1 MRISFKRNGFI
12 ALASMLSF
20 AVYAG
25 DNLPLATAA
34 SGGYDKLKNESIDMK
49 NILFIAFSSFIL
61 LFVSCTSE
69 QETET
74 YIPIDEIIPLDTYL
88 IPNKDTKIVST
99 TLNFKDIDA
108 IDYLLVRKS
117 VGDSYS
123 AKINQSELTSDY
135 IFNYTI
141 QKTDPQKFRLV
152 LAAFYKDG
160 NMSKELSLN
169 VDNRWGFFI
178 RNVTRIARV
187 TGSIIN
193 GENFPS
199 PNNTATKWNVGGT
212 DLGII
217 WEMQPGKYGIFFGD
231 TFGYDFKPNPANPG
245 PNGGSWRSNVLA
257 FSEDNDLEDGLSF
270 SNMVTDDKGY
280 AREIIYGGKDSS
292 GNGDWTSIPTAAIR
306 ANGIDYVHYFNMRNW
321 TGWVTNYSGIY
332 KSADNGLTW
341 AKCKDITFSSY
352 SFFGQVGYFKKDG
365 YVYMIGTQTGRD
377 SNAKLARFH
386 ETDIENKT
394 AYEYWNASTNQWIKG
409 NENEATVLIED
420 KVGELSFIYNETHKK
435 WIIAYFNADRYNIT
449 MRTAEDIT
457 GPWSEPYELANGREY
472 AQLYG
477 SYIHPLSVTGD
488 NLYFTMSMWMPYN
501 VFLMKAE
508 LADMGEF

>member
-141 QKTDPQKFRLV
+141 QKTDPQNFRLV

-199 PNNTATKWNVGGT
+199 P
-212 DLGII
+212 L
-217 WEMQPGKYGIFFGD
+217 
-231 TFGYDFKPNPANPG
+231 
-245 PNGGSWRSNVLA
+245 
-257 FSEDNDLEDGLSF
+257 LS
-270 SNMVTDDKGY
+270 K
-280 AREIIYGGKDSS
+280 EI
-292 GNGDWTSIPTAAIR
+292 TP
-306 ANGIDYVHYFNMRNW
+306 
-321 TGWVTNYSGIY
+321 
-332 KSADNGLTW
+332 
-341 AKCKDITFSSY
+341 
-352 SFFGQVGYFKKDG
+352 
-365 YVYMIGTQTGRD
+365 
-377 SNAKLARFH
+377 
-386 ETDIENKT
+386 
-394 AYEYWNASTNQWIKG
+394 
-409 NENEATVLIED
+409 
-420 KVGELSFIYNETHKK
+420 
-435 WIIAYFNADRYNIT
+435 
-449 MRTAEDIT
+449 
-457 GPWSEPYELANGREY
+457 
-472 AQLYG
+472 
-477 SYIHPLSVTGD
+477 
-488 NLYFTMSMWMPYN
+488 
-501 VFLMKAE
+501 
-508 LADMGEF
+508 

>member
-1 MRISFKRNGFI
+1 M
-12 ALASMLSF
+12 
-20 AVYAG
+20 
-25 DNLPLATAA
+25 
-34 SGGYDKLKNESIDMK
+34 
-49 NILFIAFSSFIL
+49 
-61 LFVSCTSE
+61 
-69 QETET
+69 
-74 YIPIDEIIPLDTYL
+74 
-88 IPNKDTKIVST
+88 
-99 TLNFKDIDA
+99 NFKDIDA

-123 AKINQSELTSDY
+123 AKISQSELTSDY

-141 QKTDPQKFRLV
+141 QKTDPQNFRLV

-257 FSEDNDLEDGLSF
+257 FSEDNNLEDGLSF
-270 SNMVTDDKGY
+270 SNMATDDKGY
-280 AREIIYGGKDSS
+280 AREIVYGGKDSS

-321 TGWVTNYSGIY
+321 TGWITNYSGIY

-365 YVYMIGTQTGRD
+365 
-377 SNAKLARFH
+377 
-386 ETDIENKT
+386 
-394 AYEYWNASTNQWIKG
+394 
-409 NENEATVLIED
+409 
-420 KVGELSFIYNETHKK
+420 
-435 WIIAYFNADRYNIT
+435 
-449 MRTAEDIT
+449 
-457 GPWSEPYELANGREY
+457 
-472 AQLYG
+472 
-477 SYIHPLSVTGD
+477 
-488 NLYFTMSMWMPYN
+488 
-501 VFLMKAE
+501 
-508 LADMGEF
+508 

>member
-1 MRISFKRNGFI
+1 
-12 ALASMLSF
+12 
-20 AVYAG
+20 
-25 DNLPLATAA
+25 
-34 SGGYDKLKNESIDMK
+34 MK
-49 NILFIAFSSFIL
+49 NILFIAFSSFIF

-74 YIPIDEIIPLDTYL
+74 YIPIDEIIPLDTHL

-123 AKINQSELTSDY
+123 AKISQSELTSDY

-169 VDNRWGFFI
+169 VDNRWVFFI

-270 SNMVTDDKGY
+270 SNMATDDKGY
-280 AREIIYGGKDSS
+280 AREIVYGGKDSS

-321 TGWVTNYSGIY
+321 TGWITNYSGIY

-394 AYEYWNASTNQWIKG
+394 AYEYWNSFTNQWIKG